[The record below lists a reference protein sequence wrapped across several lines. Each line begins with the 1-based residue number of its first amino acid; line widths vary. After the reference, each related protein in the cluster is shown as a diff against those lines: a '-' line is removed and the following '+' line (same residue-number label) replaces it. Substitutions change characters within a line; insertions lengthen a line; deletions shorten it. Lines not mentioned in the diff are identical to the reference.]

1 MIVAAIIAVAV
12 VAVVAIA
19 LGAVGSVSREL
30 SNTPAPVVLDLI
42 HEVDWIADQLPDEV
56 AGRLSE
62 DELKQVL
69 YWHLEYVGYQGATED
84 PDLVAD
90 FADVGVEVP
99 DVDIPVARLDDA
111 TDYVV
116 ERALA
121 TGDEISSLDA
131 VVVLDLHIQYLGLL
145 GAVGPEAN
153 DDESEE
159 ATETP

>member
-1 MIVAAIIAVAV
+1 VIVAVIIAVAV

-56 AGRLSE
+56 AARLSE

-90 FADVGVEVP
+90 FSEVGVELP
-99 DVDIPVARLDDA
+99 EVDIAVARLDDA
-111 TDYVV
+111 TDYVI
-116 ERALA
+116 ERALG
-121 TGDEISSLDA
+121 TGDEIGSVDA
-131 VVVLDLHIQYLGLL
+131 VVVLDLHVQYLELL
-145 GAVGPEAN
+145 GALGPEV
-153 DDESEE
+153 DDDVEDVPEIY
-159 ATETP
+159 